1 MTMEVN
7 QEVTRKCAG
16 IGGSVCLAN
25 SKWCV
30 QAFKPL
36 YIPFGEKDHSC
47 IKGYLV
53 TVAIEVCPLRIATQL
68 KIKK

>member
-7 QEVTRKCAG
+7 QEVTCKCAG

-30 QAFKPL
+30 QAFQPL
-36 YIPFGEKDHSC
+36 YIPFGEQDHSC
-47 IKGYLV
+47 SKKKKNLV
-53 TVAIEVCPLRIATQL
+53 TVAIEVRIATVEN
-68 KIKK
+68 